1 MTVQLE
7 RINNAI
13 QFEGTND
20 SGDRLTIA
28 SKSDQE
34 GVSPMEMTAMAVGG
48 CSSIDILMIL
58 EKQRQPVDS
67 FAVQVD
73 AERAEDHPR
82 VFTDIHVHYTLT
94 GDADPAKV
102 RRAINLSLDTYC
114 SVSKMVDQTAT
125 ITYAFTLNEDTYEG
139 ALEMS

>member
-28 SKSDQE
+28 SASDQE

-82 VFTDIHVHYTLT
+82 VFTDVHVHYTFT

-102 RRAINLSLDTYC
+102 RRAIDLSLDTYC

-125 ITYAFTLNEDTYEG
+125 VTYAFTLNEETYEG
-139 ALEMS
+139 EMEVS